1 MVKAAGIGM
10 AVLCLAG
17 STHAQKASAD
27 PCRMRIGHERPQGC
41 APYRSPTP
49 KPSARVESGERR
61 PGSSAVKA
69 PSDPW
74 IQALREP
81 QKLLKKRS
89 QRLLIQELNA
99 LERLLKAT
107 PEKAPE
113 RARLI
118 RRIADGYAELETL
131 AALEKIRAT
140 LKLEEARRRARE
152 ARSKQSRD
160 AAQ

>member
-17 STHAQKASAD
+17 ATHAQKASAD
-27 PCRMRIGHERPQGC
+27 PCRVRVGHERPQGC

-49 KPSARVESGERR
+49 KPSARVKQRR
-61 PGSSAVKA
+61 PGTSAVKA

-89 QRLLIQELNA
+89 QRVLIQELDS
-99 LERLLKAT
+99 LERLM
-107 PEKAPE
+107 KAPPKLAPD

-118 RRIADGYAELETL
+118 RRLADGYAELEAL
-131 AALEKIRAT
+131 AALEMIRAT
-140 LKLEEARRRARE
+140 LKLEE
-152 ARSKQSRD
+152 
-160 AAQ
+160 